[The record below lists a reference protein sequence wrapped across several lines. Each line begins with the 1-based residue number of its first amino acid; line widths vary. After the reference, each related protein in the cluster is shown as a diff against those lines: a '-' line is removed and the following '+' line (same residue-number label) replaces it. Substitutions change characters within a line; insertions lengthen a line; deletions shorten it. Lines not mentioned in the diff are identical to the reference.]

1 MFLYF
6 YLLKIFYSFIL
17 YQFSQREEQE
27 KLRSI
32 WSVVNNLPEAN
43 KNNLRYLMK
52 FLHKLTERSAENKM
66 SSQNLAIA
74 IGPSLLWSN
83 GESME

>member
-1 MFLYF
+1 MGFNR
-6 YLLKIFYSFIL
+6 
-17 YQFSQREEQE
+17 QREEQE

-32 WSVVNNLPEAN
+32 WTVVNSLPEAN

-52 FLHKLTERSAENKM
+52 FLHKLTDRCAENKM